1 MCASTHKTGEEHMPG
16 ALQYL
21 RMLAAVAATMLGT
34 ELACAQ
40 DTHHIGTLFPN
51 SGPMTSFGEMF
62 RGGAD
67 LAAEHVNADKLLSKP
82 LVLHHEDSQGAP
94 QPAVTAMNKLVR
106 VSSEPVVLTAMSGV
120 SKAIAP
126 VGDREKVV
134 SINGGGVAP
143 DLAQLGPYFF
153 NVIPLVNFEVR
164 EFLPF
169 LKKRNINRIAL
180 VYVEDP
186 LGESV
191 LRELKENAPK
201 HGQELVGAFSV
212 PTTTRQFG
220 PIAAKVR
227 EVNPD
232 AVYVA
237 YFGQTMVALI
247 KQLRDGGVD
256 KPFIGYSAFN
266 DPDLMALPASEG
278 SLYSSQKMDWAST
291 DPVTARFVADF
302 KKRYNKLPSFYSANY
317 YNAVLVTAKAMQ
329 SLERKGKPITGE
341 NIRGEFLAIKTFD
354 VVGGKLEFQ
363 PDGTVKMPIQMN
375 ELTKGGTTVLN

>member
-1 MCASTHKTGEEHMPG
+1 MPA
-16 ALQYL
+16 ALQYV
-21 RMLAAVAATMLGT
+21 RMLVAVAATALGT
-34 ELACAQ
+34 EFTCAQ
-40 DTHHIGTLFPN
+40 DPHHIGTLFPN

-67 LAAEHVNADKLLSKP
+67 LAAEHVNAGKLLSKP
-82 LVLHHEDSQGAP
+82 FVLHHEDSQGAP

-134 SINGGGVAP
+134 MINGGGVAP

-169 LKKRNINRIAL
+169 LKKRNISRIAL

-201 HGQELVGAFSV
+201 NGQELVGAFSV

-302 KKRYNKLPSFYSANY
+302 KKR
-317 YNAVLVTAKAMQ
+317 
-329 SLERKGKPITGE
+329 
-341 NIRGEFLAIKTFD
+341 
-354 VVGGKLEFQ
+354 
-363 PDGTVKMPIQMN
+363 
-375 ELTKGGTTVLN
+375 

>member
-1 MCASTHKTGEEHMPG
+1 MPKAFRFG
-16 ALQYL
+16 
-21 RMLAAVAATMLGT
+21 RMVAAGAAIALGT
-34 ELACAQ
+34 QLACGQ
-40 DTHHIGTLFPN
+40 EGYHIGTLFPN

-67 LAAEHVNADKLLSKP
+67 LAAEHVNADKMLSKP
-82 LVLHHEDSQGAP
+82 FALRHEDSQGAP
-94 QPAVTAMNKLVR
+94 QPAVSAMNKLVR
-106 VSSEPVVLTAMSGV
+106 VNSEPVVLTAMSGV

-180 VYVEDP
+180 VYVEDA

-191 LRELKENAPK
+191 LRELKDNAPK
-201 HGQELVGAFSV
+201 NGQELVGAFSV

-237 YFGQTMVALI
+237 YFGQTMIAMI

-278 SLYSSQKMDWAST
+278 ALYSSQKMDWASS

-302 KKRYNKLPSFYSANY
+302 QKRFNKLPSFYSANY
-317 YNAVLVTAKAMQ
+317 YNAVLVTAKAMA
-329 SLERKGKPITGE
+329 SLEKKKTPVTGE
-341 NIRGEFLAIKTFD
+341 SIRNEILGLKTFD
-354 VVGGKLEFQ
+354 VVGGKMEFQ

-375 ELTKGGTTVLN
+375 ELTKGGTKVLN